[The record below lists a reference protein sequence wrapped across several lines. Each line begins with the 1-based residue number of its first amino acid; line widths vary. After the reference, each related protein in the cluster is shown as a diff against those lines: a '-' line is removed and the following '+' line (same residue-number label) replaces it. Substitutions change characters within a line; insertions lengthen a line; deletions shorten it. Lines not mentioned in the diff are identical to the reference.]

1 MLIHQFGGSILVITG
16 SSAKAAAVEK
26 SKRDPSTVDRTARRT
41 LSEQL
46 RIDMVNNGATFRRR
60 YFRLKIAVV
69 WGAR

>member
-26 SKRDPSTVDRTARRT
+26 SKRDPSTVDRIARRT

-46 RIDMVNNGATFRRR
+46 RIDMVNNGDNFPTPLLQVEEA
-60 YFRLKIAVV
+60 AV
-69 WGAR
+69 W